1 MPVLDAAEVPAS
13 PAQCEERCW
22 GAKPWGKSCWGNE
35 AGVGKSV
42 FYSRVVFLNE
52 TARFWCRGSSH
63 AASNA
68 SMGPSGQG
76 LGAGAPRT
84 GARAE
89 AGSGTGLGEVLAWS
103 WCRQLGS
110 LGYANALCII
120 SEALFNF

>member
-1 MPVLDAAEVPAS
+1 M
-13 PAQCEERCW
+13 
-22 GAKPWGKSCWGNE
+22 
-35 AGVGKSV
+35 
-42 FYSRVVFLNE
+42 FYSRVAFLNE

-63 AASNA
+63 AA
-68 SMGPSGQG
+68 SGQG

-103 WCRQLGS
+103 WCLQLGS
-110 LGYANALCII
+110 LGYANAHCII